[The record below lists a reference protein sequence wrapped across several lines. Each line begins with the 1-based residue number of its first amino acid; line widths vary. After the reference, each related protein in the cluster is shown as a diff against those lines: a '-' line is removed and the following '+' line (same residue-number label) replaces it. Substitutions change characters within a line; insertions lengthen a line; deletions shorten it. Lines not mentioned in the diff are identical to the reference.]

1 MKKKKIIAMLLC
13 TAMVGGMVAGCGST
27 GSSDEGSK
35 SAKGDAKGK
44 VYYLNYLQE
53 QNEGFRSEITEV
65 KSYIYHNY
73 EKELNVEIL
82 AEKVYLSAG
91 YLSAIFKEA
100 TGMNLNRFIREVR
113 MNKAKELLENSTKK
127 ITQIAREV
135 GFSNTSYF
143 CRSFREFFGST
154 PELCRKGEMDDKET
168 EAEV

>member
-1 MKKKKIIAMLLC
+1 
-13 TAMVGGMVAGCGST
+13 
-27 GSSDEGSK
+27 
-35 SAKGDAKGK
+35 
-44 VYYLNYLQE
+44 
-53 QNEGFRSEITEV
+53 
-65 KSYIYHNY
+65 
-73 EKELNVEIL
+73 LNVEIL

-154 PELCRKGEMDDKET
+154 PESCRKGEMDDKET